1 MAPLNIVPCEA
12 RVMLEKKVLLYCSM
26 GLKQIDHGSK
36 EYQQMVKLRYE
47 IMRKP
52 LGLSFSP
59 EELAKEKKD
68 ILIGAFDED
77 DMLGCCI
84 LTDMHNGCAR
94 LRQMAVKKNMQG
106 KGIGESIMTFAENL
120 ARDKG
125 FKSLTMH
132 ARDSALG
139 FYEKFGYKVKGDQ
152 FVEINIPHHIMEK
165 RLV

>member
-1 MAPLNIVPCEA
+1 MA
-12 RVMLEKKVLLYCSM
+12 
-26 GLKQIDHGSK
+26 LKLIDYGSP
-36 EYQQMVKLRYE
+36 EYQQMVQLRND
-47 IMRKP
+47 ILRKP
-52 LGLSFSP
+52 LGLAFQK
-59 EELAKEKKD
+59 EELEKEADD

-77 DMLGCCI
+77 NMLGCCI
-84 LTDMHNGCAR
+84 LTDMQNGCAR

-125 FKSLTMH
+125 FKRLTMH

-152 FVEINIPHHIMEK
+152 FEEINIPHHIMEK
-165 RLV
+165 KLV

>member
-1 MAPLNIVPCEA
+1 
-12 RVMLEKKVLLYCSM
+12 M

-36 EYQQMVKLRYE
+36 EYQQMVTLRYE

-77 DMLGCCI
+77 NMLGCCI
-84 LTDMHNGCAR
+84 LTDMQNGCVR

-125 FKSLTMH
+125 FKRLTMH
-132 ARDSALG
+132 ARDTALG